1 MHELLFA
8 FNVINVTEW
17 VRLLLLYAHLILC
30 AFAIAIVLKT
40 DVALLFNSISRTEL
54 ETAARAI
61 SMVLVAL
68 WASGLAIIYLDTG
81 FNFDVLATKSK
92 LLFKLICVGVLT
104 VNGLVLHH
112 VSFPL
117 LVREGAALNP
127 LNTMLLV
134 VTGGLS
140 TSHWLLAAFV
150 GLAKPLGRLPL
161 DVLLSLYSLFL
172 GAVLISSVLS
182 LPLVNRMQLIKKQQ
196 PAF

>member
-1 MHELLFA
+1 MPVSAAIINKNYLLW
-8 FNVINVTEW
+8 TKE
-17 VRLLLLYAHLILC
+17 R
-30 AFAIAIVLKT
+30 
-40 DVALLFNSISRTEL
+40 VALPDWPDRDPL
-54 ETAARAI
+54 
-61 SMVLVAL
+61 VLSNGY
-68 WASGLAIIYLDTG
+68 ASIIYLDNG
-81 FNFDVLATKSK
+81 FQFKFLATKSK

-117 LVREGAALNP
+117 LVREGVALNP
-127 LNTMLLV
+127 LNTVLLV
-134 VTGGLS
+134 VSGGLS

>member
-8 FNVINVTEW
+8 FNVIGVTEW
-17 VRLLLLYAHLILC
+17 LRLLLLYAHLILC

-40 DVALLFNSISRTEL
+40 DVALLLSSISRTEL
-54 ETAARAI
+54 EYTARTI

-68 WASGLAIIYLDTG
+68 WASGAAIIFLDTG
-81 FNFDVLATKSK
+81 FNYDVLATKSK
-92 LLFKLICVGVLT
+92 LLFKLICVCVLT

-117 LVREGAALNP
+117 LVNEGASLTP
-127 LNTMLLV
+127 LNRVLLV

-161 DVLLSLYSLFL
+161 DVLLGLYCLFL
-172 GAVLISSVLS
+172 GAVLITSVLS
-182 LPLVNRMQLIKKQQ
+182 LPLVSKMHFLRNQQ
-196 PAF
+196 PAY